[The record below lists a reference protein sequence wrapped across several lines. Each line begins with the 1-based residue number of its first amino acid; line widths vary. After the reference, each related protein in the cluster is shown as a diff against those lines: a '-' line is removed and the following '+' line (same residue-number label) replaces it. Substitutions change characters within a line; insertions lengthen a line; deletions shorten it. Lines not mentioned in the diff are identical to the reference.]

1 MMDHIEIET
10 LNITSPAT
18 QYLDQVFQFLTFQI
32 PLSWILF
39 IFIFNALLI
48 IVEAPRS
55 ENLIVLF
62 RNLAVWNFV
71 IGLIMLALQNVG
83 LINLPITFILN
94 YLSFMGLA
102 LAITLI
108 ISSFQ

>member
-1 MMDHIEIET
+1 MDQIEPF
-10 LNITSPAT
+10 NITSPVT
-18 QYLDQVFQFLTFQI
+18 QYMDQIFQFLTFQT

-39 IFIFNALLI
+39 IFIFNALLVI
-48 IVEAPRS
+48 IEAPRS
-55 ENLIVLF
+55 ENLIILF
-62 RNLAVWNFV
+62 RNLSVWNVV

-94 YLSFMGLA
+94 YLSLMGLV

>member
-1 MMDHIEIET
+1 MMNQIEPF
-10 LNITSPAT
+10 NVTSPV
-18 QYLDQVFQFLTFQI
+18 QYIDQIFQFLTFQI
-32 PLSWILF
+32 PLTWILV

-48 IVEAPRS
+48 AIEAPRS
-55 ENLIVLF
+55 ENLIILF
-62 RNLAVWNFV
+62 RNLAIWNFV

-94 YLSFMGLA
+94 YLSLMGLT

>member
-1 MMDHIEIET
+1 MDPIEPFN
-10 LNITSPAT
+10 LTSPVNL
-18 QYLDQVFQFLTFQI
+18 YLDQIFQFLTFQI

-39 IFIFNALLI
+39 IFVFNALLI

-55 ENLIVLF
+55 ENLIILF
-62 RNLAVWNFV
+62 RNLAVWNFI

-94 YLSFMGLA
+94 YLSLMGLA

>member
-1 MMDHIEIET
+1 MMDPIEPF
-10 LNITSPAT
+10 NITPPTT
-18 QYLDQVFQFLTFQI
+18 QYMDQIFQFLTFQI

-39 IFIFNALLI
+39 IFVFNALLI
-48 IVEAPRS
+48 AVEAPRS
-55 ENLIVLF
+55 ENLIILF
-62 RNLAVWNFV
+62 RNLSTWNII
-71 IGLIMLALQNVG
+71 IGLIMLALQNAG

-94 YLSFMGLA
+94 YLSLMGLA